1 MDISHAVWTAA
12 PPVLRIHAVSLDF
25 PDIPGGHVNKMP
37 FSGILTRIDEPSD
50 SPPGGAGGKK
60 ILLTRAA
67 AEGALASLLGMGV
80 DLTKDMDGHD
90 AQKKIGIITGAH
102 IDGSALRIAGF
113 IYAADFPDEALRIH
127 LNHADLGFS
136 FEARNLGVESAS
148 ADPLIVKSCTFTGAA
163 ILMKNDAAYRTTA
176 LAAAKA
182 KENLDMEA
190 EVLKA
195 IATSI
200 AEALAPVTKVL
211 GEVTAAQTA
220 QATQATALA
229 ATLEEMKKAPPI
241 VHAVAATVAKVEPHA
256 TRLEAVADQMEKD
269 GIGLHDTA
277 GHVNH
282 MRRMAGSMRA
292 DAAVGK
298 IPHAYHDAGSYWAQ
312 AEAARLRQEQHVTP
326 PVVKI
331 EETVEFKAM
340 KAAYDKDI
348 SDAKDAASAL
358 ETKFKDLEGKFNGLR
373 PAPDRKTIDPG
384 IGALMARAGI
394 VAPEEGQMLSLA
406 KVDAAIA
413 SLPNGMNTADRM
425 HLKTALARAG
435 ILSPNGAG

>member
-1 MDISHAVWTAA
+1 MEISTAGG
-12 PPVLRIHAVSLDF
+12 PVLLIHAVSLDF
-25 PDIPGGHVNKMP
+25 PEMPGGHVNKMP

-50 SPPGGAGGKK
+50 SPPGGAGGKRVL
-60 ILLTRAA
+60 ITRAA

-80 DLTKDMDGHD
+80 DLTKDLAGHD

-127 LNHADLGFS
+127 TDHADLGFS
-136 FEARNLGVESAS
+136 FEARNLGVESATS
-148 ADPLIVKSCTFTGAA
+148 DPLIVKSCTFTGAA
-163 ILMKNDAAYRTTA
+163 ILLKNEAAYKTTA

-182 KENLDMEA
+182 KEKHMEA

-195 IATSI
+195 IGAAI
-200 AEALAPVTKVL
+200 EAALAPVTKTLV
-211 GEVTAAQTA
+211 EVTAAQTE
-220 QATQATALA
+220 QATKADALA

-256 TRLEAVADQMEKD
+256 NRVEAAAEQMEKD
-269 GIGLHDTA
+269 GIGLHETS
-277 GHVNH
+277 GHVSH
-282 MRRMAGSMRA
+282 MRRMAGAMRA

-298 IPHAYHDAGSYWAQ
+298 MPHAYHDAGSYWAQ
-312 AEAARLRQEQHVTP
+312 AEAARARQEQGKDP

-340 KAAYDKDI
+340 KAAHDKEVA
-348 SDAKDAASAL
+348 DAKDATAAL
-358 ETKFKDLEGKFNGLR
+358 ETKVKDLEGKFSGLR
-373 PAPDRKTIDPG
+373 PSPDRKTMDPG
-384 IGALMARAGI
+384 INALLARAGI
-394 VAPEEGQMLSLA
+394 TAPEEGQMLSLS
-406 KVDAAIA
+406 KVDAAINA
-413 SLPNGMNTADRM
+413 MPGGMDVGQRM

-435 ILSPNGAG
+435 VLSPNGT